1 MLKTILLILAFS
13 IGQSLHADYFTEYIK
28 YDPQPA
34 FSRIVITNETIR
46 GHRGVDH
53 FSENAKK
60 YENANM
66 FLTRSYKEGSKRIE
80 KVESIDGHEIKSV
93 LTIHPPSGHG
103 FGGAVPTIFLQVYF
117 DRKLVLNCPV
127 GYNHRFDVT
136 VPKIVIHPQE
146 QMLEVFNNKAY
157 GGVVFNFIEHGE
169 VLILNDGKSRSQKR
183 VMALPFAVDLTCL
196 KGINDVKIIDEGIY
210 PRVERKFQKLD
221 EGEKR
226 SFRVAGP
233 FRVFCEDLLDL
244 KFEVNNKQV
253 VRIKEEGEDNYRFDL
268 VE

>member
-28 YDPQPA
+28 YDPQPE

-53 FSENAKK
+53 FSENTKK

-66 FLTRSYKEGSKRIE
+66 FLTRSYKEGSRRIE
-80 KVESIDGHEIKSV
+80 KVESMDGHEIKSV
-93 LTIHPPSGHG
+93 LTIHPPTGHG
-103 FGGAVPTIFLQVYF
+103 FGGAVPTNFLQVYF
-117 DRKLVLNCPV
+117 NGRLVLNSPV
-127 GYNHRFDVT
+127 GYSHQFEIT

-146 QMLEVFNNKAY
+146 QMLEVLNNKTKE
-157 GGVVFNFIEHGE
+157 GVDFGFIEHDD
-169 VLILNDGKSRSQKR
+169 VLILEEGKLRSRKR
-183 VMALPFAVDLTCL
+183 ELALPYAVTMTCL
-196 KGINDVKIIDEGIY
+196 NGIDKIRIIDEGIY
-210 PRVERKFQKLD
+210 PTVERQFQKL
-221 EGEKR
+221 EKGDKS

-244 KFEVNNKQV
+244 KFEVNGRKL
-253 VRIKEEGEDNYRFDL
+253 VRVNEGEGSYRFDL